1 MDLFKYAAE
10 LEEQNEKLRKRI
22 KELETKVN
30 AYKRINKSLED
41 ENKELKK
48 QLGIEEEIVPF

>member
-1 MDLFKYAAE
+1 MDLFKYAAK
-10 LEEQNEKLRKRI
+10 LEEQNKILKKRI

-30 AYKRINKSLED
+30 AYKRINESLNK
-41 ENKELKK
+41 ENRELKK

>member
-10 LEEQNEKLRKRI
+10 IEEQNKELKKRI

-30 AYKRINKSLED
+30 AYKRLNESLNK
-41 ENKELKK
+41 ENRELKK